1 MSNMIN
7 LIVSFV
13 NSLAFA
19 EEAIAT
25 PSFTEMM
32 VRTMPMFFMV
42 FFIFYFLVIRPQ
54 TAKERAHKALLATL
68 KRGDTVVTSSGLIG
82 RVVTVENG
90 VVTLE
95 SGSSTKLKFEAQH
108 VEKRF
113 EGKVSLESQASN
125 G

>member
-7 LIVSFV
+7 QIVILLNSFA
-13 NSLAFA
+13 LAA
-19 EEAIAT
+19 DEAVAT

-54 TAKERAHKALLATL
+54 TAKERSHKALLATL
-68 KRGDTVVTSSGLIG
+68 KRGDTVVTSSGLIA
-82 RVVTVENG
+82 RVVAVENG

-95 SGSSTKLKFEAQH
+95 AGAARLKFEAQH
-108 VEKRF
+108 IEKRF
-113 EGKVSLESQASN
+113 EGKISIESQVSN